1 MDRVPLYV
9 TAGMLGADLPARALS
24 GVQRYSCFQSV
35 QSGWVHQIH
44 RIAIAVDVR
53 MLAEVGVP
61 GDEAADL

>member
-44 RIAIAVDVR
+44 RIAIAVVIEAHARR
-53 MLAEVGVP
+53 MTQRIR
-61 GDEAADL
+61 